1 MKKQVLY
8 SIIFLI
14 LLNYKIEAQTD
25 LLLSKVSYELDF
37 RFRAEQDWSSKKS
50 DGNLREDRTRLRYR
64 LRTGATFKNEWY
76 SLGFRI
82 RTGDQN
88 KQQDPQLTIG
98 KGFEEF
104 GTLPL
109 GFEKIFFQGIHG
121 GLKYWLGKNSY
132 SFEKNNELFWSD
144 NVFPEG
150 VFLEHNL
157 KLSNLIFENIILRG
171 SHYILSSNGKSFFKD
186 AYFQGIQSS
195 IIFIDERFKM
205 FPGIYKLRN
214 IPNIPDG
221 NHSFELDYS
230 IIHIGAKL
238 KALKSKNLFVD
249 FDFYQN
255 IEDYRS
261 NENISDAFSE
271 EKTGYSIGIQ
281 FGSFKQTKDLK
292 FKITYAK
299 LEKYAALDY
308 MAQNDW
314 ARWDYSAFISPD
326 GRLTNFKGIEIVI
339 GYNISKKINV
349 IAKYYNIK
357 QIIPTGEFKETGQRI
372 RFDLNVKI

>member
-8 SIIFLI
+8 SIILLI

-37 RFRAEQDWSSKKS
+37 RFRTEQDWSSKKS

-64 LRTGATFKNEWY
+64 LRTGVTFKNEWY

-195 IIFIDERFKM
+195 IIFKDERFKM
-205 FPGIYKLRN
+205 FPGIYNLRN

-281 FGSFKQTKDLK
+281 FGSFKHTKDLK

-314 ARWDYSAFISPD
+314 ARWDYSAFNSPD

-339 GYNISKKINV
+339 GYNITKKINV

>member
-37 RFRAEQDWSSKKS
+37 RFRAEQDWSSKKF

-144 NVFPEG
+144 NVFHEG

-186 AYFQGIQSS
+186 AYFQ
-195 IIFIDERFKM
+195 
-205 FPGIYKLRN
+205 
-214 IPNIPDG
+214 
-221 NHSFELDYS
+221 
-230 IIHIGAKL
+230 
-238 KALKSKNLFVD
+238 
-249 FDFYQN
+249 
-255 IEDYRS
+255 
-261 NENISDAFSE
+261 
-271 EKTGYSIGIQ
+271 
-281 FGSFKQTKDLK
+281 
-292 FKITYAK
+292 
-299 LEKYAALDY
+299 
-308 MAQNDW
+308 
-314 ARWDYSAFISPD
+314 
-326 GRLTNFKGIEIVI
+326 
-339 GYNISKKINV
+339 
-349 IAKYYNIK
+349 
-357 QIIPTGEFKETGQRI
+357 
-372 RFDLNVKI
+372 

>member
-8 SIIFLI
+8 SIILLI

-37 RFRAEQDWSSKKS
+37 RFRTEQDWSSKKS

-64 LRTGATFKNEWY
+64 LRTGVTFKNEWY

-195 IIFIDERFKM
+195 IIFKDERFKM
-205 FPGIYKLRN
+205 FPGIYNLRN

-221 NHSFELDYS
+221 NHSFVLDYS

-281 FGSFKQTKDLK
+281 FGSFKHTKDLK

-314 ARWDYSAFISPD
+314 ARWDYSAFNSPD

-339 GYNISKKINV
+339 GYNITKKINV